1 VSDIHFVLK
10 GTVNL
15 VYSAAV
21 TQVAARAA
29 ARFSGCGALPG
40 TALHSTEGA
49 GAAATCPRA
58 SGGRFSGL
66 AQALR
71 LEQTTFE
78 PPVVLATRCGSGQ
91 HPQYIGGCKGC

>member
-1 VSDIHFVLK
+1 MSDIHFVLK